1 MFCVAMVVAGW
12 FYNTS
17 INSSGIKKV
26 TPSPNVTTSDEFPT
40 LQVLNH
46 PLIQHKLSLMR
57 DVKTSTKQFRSL
69 LTEISLLMGYEI
81 TRNLP
86 LTEKSIETPMQ
97 TTVANVIKGKKV
109 AVVPILRAGTGM
121 AEGLLELMPSARVGN
136 IGLYR
141 NEETKQPVEYL
152 VKLPSAKGRRFIVVD
167 PMLATGNSAA
177 YAIDIVKR
185 HGVPSEN
192 IIFMALVVA
201 PEGMAVFEKAHPDI
215 PVYAASLDEGINENA
230 YIMPGLGDAGDRLY
244 GTK

>member
-1 MFCVAMVVAGW
+1 
-12 FYNTS
+12 
-17 INSSGIKKV
+17 V
-26 TPSPNVTTSDEFPT
+26 TPSPNITTSDEFPT
-40 LQVLNH
+40 LHVLNH

-57 DVKTSTKQFRSL
+57 DIKTSTKQFRSL
-69 LTEISLLMGYEI
+69 LKEISLLMGYEI

-97 TTVANVIKGKKV
+97 TTTANVIKGKKV

-152 VKLPSAKGRRFIVVD
+152 VKLPSAKGRRFIVAD

-185 HGVPSEN
+185 HGVMAEN

-201 PEGMAVFEKAHPDI
+201 PEGMRVFAKAHPDI
-215 PVYAASLDEGINENA
+215 PVYSASLDEGINENA